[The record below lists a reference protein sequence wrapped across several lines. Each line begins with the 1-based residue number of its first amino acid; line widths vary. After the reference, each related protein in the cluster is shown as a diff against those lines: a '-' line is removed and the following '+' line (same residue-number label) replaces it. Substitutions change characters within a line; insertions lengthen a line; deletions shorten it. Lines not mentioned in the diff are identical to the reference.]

1 MLKKTHKLYDQDSH
15 LYTFTARVE
24 SCEKTDHGF
33 ALVLDRTAFFPEGG
47 GQESDTGT
55 LNGIRVRDV
64 RIRDGIIFHDIDQS
78 IPEGTE
84 VIGIIE
90 ESVRFARMQMH
101 SAEHILSGLAFK
113 FFGCDNV
120 GFHLTDKW
128 CTIDWNRVLTRE
140 QLDQLETEANR
151 IVAAN
156 LDVTA
161 RYPSPEELEKI
172 AYRSKIELTEDVRL
186 VCIPDVDVCA
196 CCAPHVNKTGEIGI
210 IKILD
215 FQHYKGGVRVFMV
228 AGSAALEDYR
238 LRYENAYAVSGLLS
252 APQDKITQAVQL
264 HLQSEAELKM
274 ENNVLRKKIAEL
286 LTNDL
291 LNRENAG
298 PVLCLVLPFCEMN
311 TLRSSV
317 NELTQK
323 TGKPVCGLCQNP
335 DGSYAF
341 IIGHPKG
348 GLKALLPD
356 IMKQLKGKGGG
367 SDVMVQGTIAST
379 PDVCEKVIN
388 QAFSQFLK
396 ETE

>member
-24 SCEKTDHGF
+24 SCEKTDRGF

-64 RIRDGIIFHDIDQS
+64 RIRDGIIFHDIEQS
-78 IPEGTE
+78 IPKWTE
-84 VIGIIE
+84 VVGIID

-151 IVAAN
+151 IAVSN

-228 AGSAALEDYR
+228 AGRAVLEDYR

-252 APQDKITQAVQL
+252 APQDKIAEAVQL
-264 HLQSEAELKM
+264 HLQSETELKQ
-274 ENNVLRKKIAEL
+274 ENNILRQTVAEL
-286 LTNDL
+286 LSNEL
-291 LNRENAG
+291 LNKG
-298 PVLCLVLPFCEMN
+298 GDLPVLCLVLPFCEMN

-317 NELTQK
+317 NRLVEK
-323 TGKPVCGLCQNP
+323 SGKPSCGLCQTA

-341 IIGHPKG
+341 IIGSPQG
-348 GLKALLPD
+348 GLKSMLPY
-356 IMKQLKGKGGG
+356 ILKELHGKGGG
-367 SDVMVQGTIAST
+367 SDIMVQGTFAST
-379 PDVCEKVIN
+379 PDVCEKILI
-388 QAFSQFLK
+388 QTFSRTHK
-396 ETE
+396 ETF